1 MEWTDEMVE
10 VFTQIYSSNYS
21 ARCVQKFEK
30 KYKIEFKYS
39 DFAGRKFNEKVD
51 NFRSVIHKMYIER
64 NPLGLEF
71 VEEKYCGEVEIWT
84 KDNKSYEVPIDI
96 HRDFSNMVEV

>member
-30 KYKIEFKYS
+30 KYKIEFKY
-39 DFAGRKFNEKVD
+39 
-51 NFRSVIHKMYIER
+51 
-64 NPLGLEF
+64 
-71 VEEKYCGEVEIWT
+71 
-84 KDNKSYEVPIDI
+84 
-96 HRDFSNMVEV
+96 